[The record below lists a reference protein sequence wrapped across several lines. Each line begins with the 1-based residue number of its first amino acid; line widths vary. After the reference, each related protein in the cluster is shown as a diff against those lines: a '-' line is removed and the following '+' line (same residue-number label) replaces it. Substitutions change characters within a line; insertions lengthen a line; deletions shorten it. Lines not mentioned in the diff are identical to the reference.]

1 MTLIVNKVEIEVQKQ
16 EIKNKNNESRWMTL
30 LKYEPKES
38 NSTEILSIVLSDSKP
53 IIRHTVDNGSIV
65 KKYK

>member
-16 EIKNKNNESRWMTL
+16 EIKNKKDSRWMTL

-53 IIRHTVDNGSIV
+53 IVRHTVDNGSIV
-65 KKYK
+65 KEYK

>member
-53 IIRHTVDNGSIV
+53 IVRHTVDNGSIV
-65 KKYK
+65 KEYK

>member
-1 MTLIVNKVEIEVQKQ
+1 MTLIVNKVEIEFQKQ
-16 EIKNKNNESRWMTL
+16 EIKNKNESRWMTL

-53 IIRHTVDNGSIV
+53 IVRHTVDNGSIV
-65 KKYK
+65 KEYK

>member
-1 MTLIVNKVEIEVQKQ
+1 
-16 EIKNKNNESRWMTL
+16 MTL

-53 IIRHTVDNGSIV
+53 IVRHTVDNGSII
-65 KKYK
+65 KEYK

>member
-16 EIKNKNNESRWMTL
+16 EIKNKTESRWMTL

-53 IIRHTVDNGSIV
+53 IVRHTLDNGSIV
-65 KKYK
+65 KEYK

>member
-1 MTLIVNKVEIEVQKQ
+1 MTLIVKKVEIEVQKQ

-30 LKYEPKES
+30 LKYEPKET

-53 IIRHTVDNGSIV
+53 IVRHTVDNGSIV
-65 KKYK
+65 KEYK

>member
-16 EIKNKNNESRWMTL
+16 EIKNNESRWMTL

-53 IIRHTVDNGSIV
+53 IVRHTVDNGSIV
-65 KKYK
+65 KEYK

>member
-16 EIKNKNNESRWMTL
+16 EIKNKNESRWMTL

-53 IIRHTVDNGSIV
+53 IVRHTVDNGSIV
-65 KKYK
+65 KEYK

>member
-1 MTLIVNKVEIEVQKQ
+1 MTLLVNKVEIEVQKQ
-16 EIKNKNNESRWMTL
+16 EIKNKNESRWMTL

-53 IIRHTVDNGSIV
+53 IVRHTVDNGSIV
-65 KKYK
+65 KEYK

>member
-16 EIKNKNNESRWMTL
+16 EIKNKKESRWMTL
-30 LKYEPKES
+30 LKYELKES

-53 IIRHTVDNGSIV
+53 IVRHTVDNGSIV
-65 KKYK
+65 KEYK